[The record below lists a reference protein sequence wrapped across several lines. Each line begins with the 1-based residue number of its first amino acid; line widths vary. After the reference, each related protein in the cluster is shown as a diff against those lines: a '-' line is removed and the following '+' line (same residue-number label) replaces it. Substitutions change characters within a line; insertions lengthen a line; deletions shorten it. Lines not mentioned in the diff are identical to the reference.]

1 MEQLLPVAI
10 PLVSAV
16 LASLIT
22 AWFLRRSSKEA
33 NDNNAFKVVTD
44 QLFALNK
51 DLRDVE
57 LDLRGQLKEV
67 RAQLKVQETELENT
81 RDELERAHAENR
93 SLAAYIKALLFWWGK
108 SETPPLPEHEL
119 NWEQHL

>member
-1 MEQLLPVAI
+1 MEPLLPVFI

-44 QLFALNK
+44 QLFQLNN
-51 DLRDVE
+51 DLRDEIDE
-57 LDLRGQLKEV
+57 LRTELKEV
-67 RAQLKVQETELENT
+67 KGQLRTQENELRDTKEELELA
-81 RDELERAHAENR
+81 RIENR
-93 SLAAYIKALLFWWGK
+93 GLAAYIKALLTWWGK

-119 NWEQHL
+119 DWKKHL

>member
-44 QLFALNK
+44 QLFALND
-51 DLRDVE
+51 DLRERVTE
-57 LDLRGQLKEV
+57 LDTEV
-67 RAQLKVQETELENT
+67 RDVKAQLKAQGSELQDT
-81 RDELERAHAENR
+81 KKALERSQAENR
-93 SLAAYIKALLFWWGK
+93 GLANYIKALLTWWGK
-108 SETPPLPEHEL
+108 SDTPPLPEHEL
-119 NWEQHL
+119 DWEKHL